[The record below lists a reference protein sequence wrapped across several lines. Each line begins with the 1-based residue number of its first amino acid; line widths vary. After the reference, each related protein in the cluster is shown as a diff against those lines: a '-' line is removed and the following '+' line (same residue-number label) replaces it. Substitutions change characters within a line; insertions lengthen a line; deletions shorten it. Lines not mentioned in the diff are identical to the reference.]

1 MLARTRSRYPHS
13 PRTAGSQVSRNES
26 EAFESGLGCKGENDM
41 KILISIF
48 AAALALTF
56 IGPTF
61 AEEVP
66 GAKTEAACQ
75 KAGGVWDAKTKVC
88 SEKKSY

>member
-1 MLARTRSRYPHS
+1 
-13 PRTAGSQVSRNES
+13 
-26 EAFESGLGCKGENDM
+26 M
-41 KILISIF
+41 KTLISIF
-48 AAALALTF
+48 AVTLALAF
-56 IGPTF
+56 IAPAFTGPTF
-61 AEEVP
+61 AGEVP

>member
-1 MLARTRSRYPHS
+1 
-13 PRTAGSQVSRNES
+13 
-26 EAFESGLGCKGENDM
+26 M
-41 KILISIF
+41 KILIFIF